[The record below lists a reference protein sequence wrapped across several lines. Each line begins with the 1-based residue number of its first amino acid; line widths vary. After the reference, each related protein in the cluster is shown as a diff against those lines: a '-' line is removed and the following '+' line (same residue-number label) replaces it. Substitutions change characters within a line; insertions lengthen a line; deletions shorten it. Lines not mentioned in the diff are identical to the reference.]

1 MARIIVMLRVTTL
14 SGESSPAPTYS
25 ALPNEQTTLLMD
37 AMLLGRKRRSQKQ
50 TTRDARY
57 TKTLTIVPSEKSK
70 IAEGVGLTD
79 GWNSG
84 DDLSKLQL
92 IQDGRLTRGIETDH
106 ENAHLPLGEQFLKQ
120 LGESEPHLVSSPRI
134 MFLFEKLRAI
144 Y

>member
-1 MARIIVMLRVTTL
+1 MLRVTTL
-14 SGESSPAPTYS
+14 SGGSSPAPTHS
-25 ALPNEQTTLLMD
+25 ALPNEQTTLHPLHMD

-57 TKTLTIVPSEKSK
+57 TKTLIIVPSEKSK
-70 IAEGVGLTD
+70 IAAGVGLTD

-134 MFLFEKLRAI
+134 MLLFEKLRAT